1 VFSSYTSS
9 NESSEEDDA
18 MNTGTLNSEYAIQNQ
33 VYNLRGK
40 SAQDWI
46 NQFGTGGGTYQ
57 VTVPED
63 AQFNDIFQ
71 ATQQAAKGDNVNQN
85 FRFTPAQTSQLL
97 DNLWSSLL
105 GGNNSQQASE
115 GTGASATP
123 GMLSPVY
130 NPAPGTEGFAFGQ
143 LDAQGNRI
151 PWKKEGTY
159 QPATLSQNHTVWTT
173 EKDAYMVIDKRGQII
188 SSGSEGAYQAIKEN
202 PNRYPVESGYLGFN
216 TTEQNK
222 QAVTADTEQAAGGKY
237 GRNPDDIEAE
247 AKKWQNAQN
256 VFNGRK
262 GATYVDMGTPTTI
275 PVTNRNV
282 KTTEVP
288 DINDFQ
294 LGDTGRFNRDQIDFQ
309 DALIGVTQYNPN
321 TMDRVTHSDDRTI
334 TVNDKYKG
342 NEGEVLDSFN
352 WAYTAYQNAG
362 DTPEIAFDKATQ
374 QLSHSDM
381 ITVSARQA
389 DQQSNEGTSIQRD
402 AQYYRDSAAPFLAD
416 LQNDNAQMKQIES
429 NPELSK
435 LYYKFESQYEQD
447 QYIRTRGGDEYVSDL
462 SSDQETNERR
472 HARTV
477 AQDKALDSMQQ
488 YMNNPDAKQPDW
500 MARDNVDYQMDAK
513 AYRDGDQEKKYD
525 QIYMD
530 EWAKAA
536 VRIYGDGQVPD
547 IHLTDEQREQLRYK
561 PDETLKNLFGIQI
574 GEQGGVGVSLTEMA
588 NIAACNIM
596 NDAR

>member
-1 VFSSYTSS
+1 
-9 NESSEEDDA
+9 
-18 MNTGTLNSEYAIQNQ
+18 MNTGTLNSDYAVQNQ

-57 VTVPED
+57 VTVPEN

-71 ATQQAAKGDNVNQN
+71 STQQAAQGDNVNQN
-85 FRFTPAQTSQLL
+85 FRFTPAQTSQIL
-97 DNLWSSLL
+97 DNLWASLA
-105 GGNNSQQASE
+105 GGSNTQETS
-115 GTGASATP
+115 GASATP
-123 GMLSPVY
+123 GMLPPVY
-130 NPAPGTEGFAFGQ
+130 NPAPGTEGFAFGK

-159 QPATLSQNHTVWTT
+159 QPTTLAQDHTVWTT
-173 EKDAYMVIDKRGQII
+173 EKDAYQVIDRRGQII

-202 PNRYPVESGYLGFN
+202 PGRYPVEAAYLGFN
-216 TTEQNK
+216 TTEQNQ
-222 QAVTADTEQAAGGKY
+222 QAVAADTTQAAGGKY
-237 GRNPDDIEAE
+237 GRNPDEIEAE
-247 AKKWQNAQN
+247 GKKWENAQN
-256 VFNGRK
+256 VFNGKK
-262 GATYVDMGTPTTI
+262 GDTYVDMGTPTTI
-275 PVTNRNV
+275 QVTDRNV
-282 KTTEVP
+282 KTSDVP
-288 DINDFQ
+288 DMKDAQ
-294 LGDTGRFNRDQIDFQ
+294 LGDTGRFNKEQIDFQ
-309 DALIGVTQYNPN
+309 DALIGVAQYNPN
-321 TMDRVTHSDDRTI
+321 TMDRVTHSDDREI
-334 TVNDKYKG
+334 SVNDNYKG

-374 QLSHSDM
+374 QLSHNEM

-389 DQQSNEGTSIQRD
+389 DQQGNEGSSVQRD
-402 AQYYRDSAAPFLAD
+402 AQYYKDSAAPFLAD
-416 LQNDNAQMKQIES
+416 FQKEKAQMGQIE
-429 NPELSK
+429 NDPELSK

-447 QYIRTRGGDEYVSDL
+447 QYIKTRGGDEYVSDL

-500 MARDNVDYQMDAK
+500 MTRDNVDYQMESK
-513 AYRDGDQEKKYD
+513 AYREGDQEKKFD
-525 QIYMD
+525 QVYMD

-536 VRIYGDGQVPD
+536 VRIYGDGNVPD
-547 IHLTDEQREQLRYK
+547 IKLTDEQREQLRYK
-561 PDETLKNLFGIQI
+561 PDETLKNLFGIQL

-588 NIAACNIM
+588 KIAACNIM
-596 NDAR
+596 NDAK